1 LSNTDLI
8 RALVGLVE
16 AEDQNRRD
24 ARSSM
29 SPEAAYHQRTFYDTP
44 FVNEL
49 YLLVLLF
56 IWHKIEK
63 EIVNIAALSAERD
76 ASPISRDDYRNEV
89 VRLEQL
95 RHEKRNKEL
104 LELLPLGQ
112 RDWALLD
119 VLRLL
124 ENSYKHDP
132 FDKPNKRLLK
142 GLSLPENVNYAPMS
156 ESGAV
161 WFGLSK
167 FLGVGDEA
175 TSSEVVDALRKS
187 CDQILFR
194 MRSGTRLRPFK
205 HERVSLNPD
214 TFER

>member
-1 LSNTDLI
+1 MKADLI
-8 RALVGLVE
+8 RLLVGLVE
-16 AEDQNRRD
+16 TEEQSRKS

-29 SPEAAYHQRTFYDTP
+29 SPEAAYNQATFYDTP

-56 IWHKIEK
+56 IWHKLEK
-63 EIVNIAALSAERD
+63 EIVNIAALSADRVD
-76 ASPISRDDYRNEV
+76 SPIGRDDYRNEV

-95 RHEKRNKEL
+95 GHEKRRKEL
-104 LELLPLGQ
+104 KKLLPLGE

-119 VLRLL
+119 VFRLL
-124 ENSYKHDP
+124 ANSYKHDP
-132 FDKPNKRLLK
+132 FDKPSKALLARL
-142 GLSLPENVNYAPMS
+142 GLPENVNYAPLS

-167 FLGVGDEA
+167 FLNVGDEA
-175 TSSEVVDALRKS
+175 RSSEIVDALRKS

-194 MRSGTRLRPFK
+194 LRAGTRLRSFK
-205 HERVSLNPD
+205 PERVSLNPD